1 MARILVVDDSPTEK
15 MALQQLLRKHGHQV
29 TVADDGAKGVQAA
42 REQHPDLILMD
53 VVMPVLNG
61 YQATRQLSKSAD
73 TSHIP
78 VVMISSKTQ
87 ESDRYWGMRQGAKAY
102 LCKPATE
109 DEIMQVVSGL
119 LN

>member
-15 MALQQLLRKHGHQV
+15 MALLKMLKKHGHQV
-29 TVADDGAKGVQAA
+29 MLADDGAMGVQTA

-61 YQATRQLSKSAD
+61 YQATRQLKKAED
-73 TSHIP
+73 TANIP

-87 ESDRYWGMRQGAKAY
+87 ESDRYWGMRQGARAY
-102 LCKPATE
+102 LCKPASE